1 MRHLMFLDLKEYLSK
16 DLRMPQIDDEEVGP
30 EPDVEVVS
38 AVAEEEAEAQ
48 RSLRVETNR
57 EMSPVV
63 KRPKTD

>member
-38 AVAEEEAEAQ
+38 AVAEEAEAQ

>member
-1 MRHLMFLDLKEYLSK
+1 MFLDLKEYLSK
-16 DLRMPQIDDEEVGP
+16 DLRMPHIDDEEVGP

-38 AVAEEEAEAQ
+38 AVAEEAEAQ